1 MKSIRTKLLFSFG
14 IIGIVIL
21 LIVSLNMKS
30 SHMVTKQY
38 DHVLYDNVYSMY
50 LIDSLSLTQ
59 SQIVSNVRGYLT
71 HKDEAFIQQF
81 ETLHDMFTIQ
91 MEELHE
97 QFPEGTDL
105 AYVAERI
112 DRLAGNYNTLIPDLI
127 ESYQADDFGRF
138 QRLSTQ
144 ANAMN
149 QQFFAFVTSLKEE
162 LDAQTDVQLLEL
174 EATVK
179 RATLFS
185 VIIAGVGLFSGLLII
200 LILSRS
206 IQRPLAQTTHALK
219 EMAQGNLALTPLTIT
234 TKDET
239 GQMANALNSLL
250 NTWNTVIRKVNDSS
264 RQVAEQ
270 AEQVSANTEESLAS
284 SEMVAK
290 TAENAMVTSDE
301 QELYVTRSSEAL
313 EQVEQGVT
321 QITEDNA
328 RMLASAQQMEQA
340 VSDGKIEMNEVVE
353 QMKEIHETIQ
363 HSTAIIQEMAQKSN
377 EIQEASALITGISEQ
392 TNLLALNAAIE
403 AARAGEHGA
412 GFAVVAE
419 EVRNLAEESKRSAT
433 RIDRMI
439 LDIHQAAELAVRS
452 IADGQ
457 QKVSEGIH
465 RTNGSFKTFQQIEES
480 VTDVH
485 EQITSVSNAS
495 EQIQTMTQ
503 NVLRMANTLQDL
515 ARTALTH
522 SQNTTAATE
531 EQLAAMQEITASTE
545 RLHLLSEQ
553 LQQEM
558 SQFKTN

>member
-1 MKSIRTKLLFSFG
+1 MKSIRTKLLFAFG
-14 IIGIVIL
+14 LIGIVIL
-21 LIVSLNMKS
+21 LIVTLNMKS
-30 SHMVTKQY
+30 SNTVTKHY

-59 SQIVSNVRGYLT
+59 SQIVSNIRGYLT
-71 HKDEAFIQQF
+71 YEDEAFVQQF
-81 ETLHDMFTIQ
+81 EDLHDTFTTQIS
-91 MEELHE
+91 ELHE
-97 QFPEGTDL
+97 QFPEGTEL
-105 AYVAERI
+105 AYAAERI
-112 DRLAGNYNTLIPDLI
+112 DRLASNYNTLIPDLI
-127 ESYQADDFGRF
+127 ESYQEGETGRF

-149 QQFFAFVTSLKEE
+149 EQFFEFVTSLKQE
-162 LDAQTDVQLLEL
+162 LDTQTDVQLLEL
-174 EATVK
+174 DASVK
-179 RATLFS
+179 RATLIS
-185 VIIAGVGLFSGLLII
+185 IIIAGVGLFSGLVII

-206 IQRPLAQTTHALK
+206 IQRPLAQTTYALN
-219 EMAQGNLALTPLTIT
+219 EMAQGNLALTPLAIT

-250 NTWNTVIRKVNDSS
+250 DTWNTVIRKVNASS

-313 EQVEQGVT
+313 QQVEQGVT
-321 QITEDNA
+321 QITRDNT

-340 VSDGKIEMNEVVE
+340 VLDGKLEMNEVVE

-363 HSTAIIQEMAQKSN
+363 HSTTIIQEMAQKSN

-465 RTNGSFKTFQQIEES
+465 RTNGSFNTFQQIEQS

-503 NVLRMANTLQDL
+503 DVLRMANTLQDL
-515 ARTALTH
+515 ARTASTH

-558 SQFKTN
+558 LQFKTN